1 MVFTLVQELQ
11 DRVNDW
17 ADNIYNKQVEEKEER
32 EKVKPSFYNNIQ
44 IRIYFTKH
52 GLTKIPYLQVP
63 EFFGTRVTKEN
74 FLEWRRKFVLERNCN
89 KVVIETDKLSGRQ
102 IFNLKGA
109 EAMKI
114 EVELLSNEGL
124 LGDEEDVEVDE
135 SLFNEIEDFS
145 DSEEESG

>member
-1 MVFTLVQELQ
+1 M
-11 DRVNDW
+11 
-17 ADNIYNKQVEEKEER
+17 
-32 EKVKPSFYNNIQ
+32 
-44 IRIYFTKH
+44 
-52 GLTKIPYLQVP
+52 
-63 EFFGTRVTKEN
+63 
-74 FLEWRRKFVLERNCN
+74 LERNCN

>member
-1 MVFTLVQELQ
+1 MYILKLQ
-11 DRVNDW
+11 IIW
-17 ADNIYNKQVEEKEER
+17 IYL
-32 EKVKPSFYNNIQ
+32 
-44 IRIYFTKH
+44 TKH

-145 DSEEESG
+145 DSEEESGWGTIVCTVYNILVVWVIYRNNFLF